1 VNPVRLG
8 LVVEGHGEV
17 KAAPILLRRIA
28 GEIDPSVALD
38 ILKPIRQPRDRLVKA
53 GELERAVEL
62 AALNVRPSGG
72 VIVLLDSDDDCPAIL
87 GPELLKRA
95 QSAALGLPV
104 FVILPQREF
113 EAWFLAAAKS
123 LRGQRGLSA
132 GLESPQNPEEVR
144 GAKEWLRNK
153 MHEHRYSPTIDQPA
167 LAAIMDLNQARA
179 AASFDKCYRDLRA
192 LVERFRE

>member
-1 VNPVRLG
+1 M
-8 LVVEGHGEV
+8 
-17 KAAPILLRRIA
+17 
-28 GEIDPSVALD
+28 ALD

-62 AALNVRPSGG
+62 AALNVRPAGG

-95 QSAALGLPV
+95 QLAALGLPV

-113 EAWFLAAAKS
+113 EAWFLAAAES
-123 LRGQRGLSA
+123 LRGQRGLPA
-132 GLESPQNPEEVR
+132 GLEPPQNPEGVR
-144 GAKEWLRNK
+144 GAKEWLRNRT
-153 MHEHRYSPTIDQPA
+153 HEHAYSPTIDQPA

-179 AASFDKCYRDLRA
+179 AASFDKCYRDLKA
-192 LVERFRE
+192 LMERFRERSRE